1 MGQVVIP
8 INREKGRTYKEKQ
21 AGLSLIEVSV
31 VTAIV
36 LLLAI
41 ISVPAV
47 NAFVIENRVPKV
59 AESVARFA
67 INQSLN
73 SPAFNGQ
80 PYQGVN
86 NALFINQL
94 GESGVFSS
102 AQAGSVTRVWHGLG
116 KDGELFV
123 EAAQN
128 GSAIEVRFEKVN
140 YAACPGLA
148 SVLQRVAQ
156 EIAVGQAG
164 AVTTVK
170 SEAKEYSAVQTQSL
184 CEKGDANTF
193 VFTIG

>member
-1 MGQVVIP
+1 MRQQLFLTS
-8 INREKGRTYKEKQ
+8 KDKQ

-73 SPAFNGQ
+73 SPAFDGQ

-86 NALFINQL
+86 NALFVNQL
-94 GESGVFSS
+94 GDSSVFSS
-102 AQAGSVTRVWHGLG
+102 SQAGAATRIWHGLG

-123 EAAQN
+123 ESVQN
-128 GSAIEVRFEKVN
+128 GSAIEVRFENVN

-148 SVLQRVAQ
+148 SVLQQVAR
-156 EIAVGQAG
+156 EIAVGQG
-164 AVTTVK
+164 SAVTKVK
-170 SEAKEYSAVQTQSL
+170 SSSTDYSAVQTQVL
-184 CEKGDANTF
+184 CEKGDSNTF
-193 VFTIG
+193 VFTIS

>member
-1 MGQVVIP
+1 MGQVLVLK
-8 INREKGRTYKEKQ
+8 NKEKQ

-67 INQSLN
+67 INQGLN

-86 NALFINQL
+86 NTLFINQL

-102 AQAGSVTRVWHGLG
+102 SLAGSTTRIWHGLG

-123 EAAQN
+123 ESAQN

-156 EIAVGQAG
+156 EIAVGQG
-164 AVTTVK
+164 SAVTKVK
-170 SEAKEYSAVQTQSL
+170 SASAEYSAVQTQGL
-184 CEKGDANTF
+184 CEKGDTNTF
-193 VFTIG
+193 VFTIS